1 VVKGIKKLILVTAS
15 HHPHHKM
22 FIKLLNK
29 LVEELKV
36 EKEIKSEDY
45 LFLIKH
51 GETDEFGMAWIP
63 QLLVELEDGSIKP
76 ILTKMPFDKSLRP
89 DLKEA
94 YKECLSKLKEL
105 GAIE

>member
-1 VVKGIKKLILVTAS
+1 MAKGIKKLILVTAS

-63 QLLVELEDGSIKP
+63 QLLVELEDGNIKP

-89 DLKEA
+89 DLEEA